1 MLEGLNLSFSSSI
14 KKGTVELSGS
24 STTINENS
32 FKSSDINAVVSVKVT
47 NQVTTVDEYAEYEA
61 MDSAPPG
68 TAAFDEAYGDS
79 YISGFI
85 TGGEFTG
92 IISIKV
98 IDRSNVRS
106 VVNKIRWAL
115 AATPAKD
122 ELVFGPVDAALGS
135 TLSSTL
141 SSTETTI
148 SVAWMG
154 GGEIKDREFPQ
165 AFYNQAAANR
175 SICSL
180 RFVELG
186 QHSGCCCCIPIES
199 RRAPSED
206 VCHLDQVQGEQEL
219 YESGSGQHVEA
230 TRV

>member
-47 NQVTTVDEYAEYEA
+47 NQVTTVDESAEYEL

-68 TAAFDEAYGDS
+68 SAEFDQAYGDS

-106 VVNKIRWAL
+106 VVNKIRSAL
-115 AATPAKD
+115 AATPSKD
-122 ELVFGPVDAALGS
+122 ELVYGPVDAALGS

-154 GGEIKDREFPQ
+154 GGEVKDREYHQ
-165 AFYNQAAANR
+165 NHR
-175 SICSL
+175 L
-180 RFVELG
+180 
-186 QHSGCCCCIPIES
+186 S
-199 RRAPSED
+199 RKLIRLQRPFRGA
-206 VCHLDQVQGEQEL
+206 
-219 YESGSGQHVEA
+219 
-230 TRV
+230 